1 MNELYDFIIT
11 LRIVYIDFK
20 ALNNLATLN
29 TLKVLINLKVLNVFK
44 FEDPPL

>member
-11 LRIVYIDFK
+11 LRIVY

-29 TLKVLINLKVLNVFK
+29 TLKVLINLRVLNVFK
-44 FEDPPL
+44 FEVPPL